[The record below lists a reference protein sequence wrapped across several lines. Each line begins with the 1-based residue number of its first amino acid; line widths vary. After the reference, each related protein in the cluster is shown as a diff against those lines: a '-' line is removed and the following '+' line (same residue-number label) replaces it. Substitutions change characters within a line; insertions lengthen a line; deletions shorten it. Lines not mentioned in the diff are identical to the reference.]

1 MFSIHFSFRHYFETL
16 HSFTFRINPFRKDSG
31 LILQTYWLGRLIL
44 LGVLICTINGILQFL
59 IPLNLILLHLLIRHL
74 TLLVISNL
82 ILSFF
87 LMFILIF
94 DGLLISLIIS
104 IDLLKLLHFGLL
116 LVFTSLNLNLV
127 VDIRK
132 IISIVL
138 SFSWIRLK
146 SLKMEKYN
154 ICIWFILIILLIIF
168 LNYLFEIFLII
179 GIIFLKLFLHVA
191 TESKIF
197 IPKHVY

>member
-1 MFSIHFSFRHYFETL
+1 MFCMNFSFRRYFETL
-16 HSFTFRINPFRKDSG
+16 HSFTFRINPFGKDSG

-44 LGVLICTINGILQFL
+44 LGVLICTINGVLQFL

-74 TLLVISNL
+74 TLLVIS
-82 ILSFF
+82 
-87 LMFILIF
+87 
-94 DGLLISLIIS
+94 LIIR
-104 IDLLKLLHFGLL
+104 INFLKLLHFGLL
-116 LVFTSLNLNLV
+116 LVFTGLNLNLIV
-127 VDIRK
+127 GIRK
-132 IISIVL
+132 IISIIL
-138 SFSWIRLK
+138 SFSWLRLK

-154 ICIWFILIILLIIF
+154 IYNRFILINLLIIF
-168 LNYLFEIFLII
+168 LNYLFQIFLII